1 MAAAAGL
8 CPAGGQPPRRI
19 GAAEFAAMIREE
31 LREHID
37 RKVGA
42 AIDSSPQHGTEWAM
56 LIGLRALTMLGG
68 NSDNVPAPAVAAPPP
83 PGVVA
88 AAAAVGGPLEPLV
101 DFVADSGD
109 SVRARATARDR
120 IPAATFGFRVS
131 EVRVCA
137 TTGTQ
142 GMGLRKCCSKS
153 EAADHRCR
161 PAETYHLTVPRHTA
175 AERRRPRRFGWS
187 DRVAAG

>member
-1 MAAAAGL
+1 MRVGLRSLGAANPRIHLTEADYVRMAAAAGL

-109 SVRARATARDR
+109 SVRARA
-120 IPAATFGFRVS
+120 S
-131 EVRVCA
+131 
-137 TTGTQ
+137 Q
-142 GMGLRKCCSKS
+142 
-153 EAADHRCR
+153 R
-161 PAETYHLTVPRHTA
+161 PY
-175 AERRRPRRFGWS
+175 PRRHLWISSF
-187 DRVAAG
+187 